1 MIHILL
7 IQAVLLQYPKY
18 KPDVPIKGK
27 VDFNKLGHSSKPV
40 GMSTKGL
47 TTTGS
52 VIDSQYTGSV
62 DEARTEKNKSSMSK
76 KSKSSKSKLWI

>member
-47 TTTGS
+47 K
-52 VIDSQYTGSV
+52 V
-62 DEARTEKNKSSMSK
+62 
-76 KSKSSKSKLWI
+76 